1 MVYGWITDDVFPL
14 FVTYLI
20 GDICSVLYI
29 SIYYRYTQ
37 QKAYAS
43 KVVLS
48 AALVISIISIYT
60 ILGKAGVTGQ
70 SSHDVNN
77 VVGYVT
83 AFGSVALYTSPFE
96 TIVRVLTT
104 KSGASIPVLMCLCGC
119 VSNSLWVVY
128 GLVENDM
135 FVFGLGVFCA
145 FFALVQVVLY
155 VVYNPNKVTVR
166 EAVDGN
172 DAVARDVALDDVN
185 KFELSIAVESPCFEA
200 MKSPLAPLK

>member
-20 GDICSVLYI
+20 GDVCSMLYI

-37 QKAYAS
+37 QKAYAN
-43 KVVLS
+43 KVILS
-48 AALVISIISIYT
+48 AALVVAAITIYT

-70 SSHDVNN
+70 SSHDVNQ

-96 TIVRVLTT
+96 TIARVLKT
-104 KSGASIPVLMCLCGC
+104 KSGASIPVLMCMCGC

-128 GLVENDM
+128 GLIQNDM

-145 FFALVQVVLY
+145 VFALVQVVLY
-155 VVYNPNKVTVR
+155 FVYNPNRVPR
-166 EAVDGN
+166 EVNGSDEATMN
-172 DAVARDVALDDVN
+172 AALDDVN
-185 KFELSIAVESPCFEA
+185 KLELSIAVVSPCFEA